1 MSFFPLQPPM
11 IKLYHKTE
19 RKGLIETLCNK
30 LDTTH
35 LFHKDETNKAFKSC
49 TFSRLVLSQ
58 VTEVVKKRRLWYWN
72 NKNDIGECDFFSC
85 SVFRGSSS
93 LFWISSR
100 YSVILLFYLVLYI
113 YLSSLY
119 TLVVSLYIYFFI
131 SEWLFVLLVIISLE
145 TPYIP

>member
-1 MSFFPLQPPM
+1 M

-58 VTEVVKKRRLWYWN
+58 VTEVVKKKSVDY
-72 NKNDIGECDFFSC
+72 DIKTIKMTLVNVIFFSY
-85 SVFRGSSS
+85 SVFQG
-93 LFWISSR
+93 FQ
-100 YSVILLFYLVLYI
+100 
-113 YLSSLY
+113 
-119 TLVVSLYIYFFI
+119 
-131 SEWLFVLLVIISLE
+131 
-145 TPYIP
+145 